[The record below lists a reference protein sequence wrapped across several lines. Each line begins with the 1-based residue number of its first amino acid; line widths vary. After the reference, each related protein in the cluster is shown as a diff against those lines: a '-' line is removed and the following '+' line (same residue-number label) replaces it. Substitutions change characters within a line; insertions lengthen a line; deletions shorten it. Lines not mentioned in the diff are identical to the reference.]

1 MTAIFAF
8 GSEAQRARWLP
19 ALRAGEKIGCFALTE
34 PHGGSDPAGMK
45 TFAVR
50 EADGWRLDGVKR
62 WISQGTIAD
71 VAVVWARTSEGI
83 RGFLVERGTPGFS
96 ARPIRKT
103 LSLRA
108 STTATLFL
116 EGVRVPEENRL
127 PEALG
132 LKAPLRC
139 INEGRLGIAWGAL
152 GAAGACYEGALA
164 YSKGRVQF
172 GRAIA
177 GFQLTQE
184 KLVEMVSE
192 ITKGELLALR
202 VSRLHDEKRAR
213 PEHISM
219 AKRNNVRAALEIA
232 RDARSILGANGIS
245 LDFHVVRH
253 LCNLES
259 VFTYE
264 GTHEIHTLLI
274 GHAITGLS
282 AFS

>member
-1 MTAIFAF
+1 
-8 GSEAQRARWLP
+8 
-19 ALRAGEKIGCFALTE
+19 
-34 PHGGSDPAGMK
+34 MK
-45 TFAVR
+45 TFARR
-50 EADGWRLDGVKR
+50 EGEGWRLDGVKR

-71 VAVVWARTSEGI
+71 VAVVWARTEEGI

-96 ARPIRKT
+96 SRPIRKT

-116 EGVRVPEENRL
+116 EGVVVPEESRL
-127 PEALG
+127 PAALG
-132 LKAPLRC
+132 LKAPLGS

-152 GAAGACYEGALA
+152 GAASACYETALA
-164 YSKGRVQF
+164 YAKGRTQF

-184 KLVEMVSE
+184 KLVDMLGEL
-192 ITKGELLALR
+192 TKGQLLALR
-202 VSRLHDEKRAR
+202 VSRLHDEGRAR
-213 PEHISM
+213 PEHISL
-219 AKRNNVRAALEIA
+219 AKRNNVREALRIA
-232 RDARSILGANGIS
+232 REARSILGANGIS
-245 LDFHVVRH
+245 LEFHVMRH

-259 VFTYE
+259 VYTYE

-282 AFS
+282 AFN